1 MGALSLDD
9 SVDMLLD
16 IVSEKDLDMDVREE
30 ALFGLAQSDSDTAFA
45 YFDRLL
51 FDN

>member
-1 MGALSLDD
+1 
-9 SVDMLLD
+9 MLLD
-16 IVSEKDLDMDVREE
+16 IASKEDLDMDVREE

-45 YFDRLL
+45 YLNRLL